1 MYFSVKHFFLRYLV
15 YDPKLKAADFHIKV
29 PDLLI
34 GRPRRPLLPTDAG
47 LILLIDLTQ
56 TRLIKALLDLSS

>member
-47 LILLIDLTQ
+47 LILLIDLT
-56 TRLIKALLDLSS
+56 